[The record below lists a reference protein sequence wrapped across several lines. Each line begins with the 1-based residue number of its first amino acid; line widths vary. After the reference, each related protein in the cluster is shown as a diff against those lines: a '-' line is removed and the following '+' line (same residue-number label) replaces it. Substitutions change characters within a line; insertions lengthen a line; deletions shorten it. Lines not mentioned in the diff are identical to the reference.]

1 MKNFNVIV
9 WDINRRQFTTYDVI
23 PYLIQQYNETKKM
36 DSYKKTPETFEEFK
50 KFVDKE
56 SMYQW
61 WSRCEYEII
70 LQDWPG
76 QTKQEKVDVY
86 WQIKNNLD
94 LVTEILINAIN
105 ERNRDEH

>member
-1 MKNFNVIV
+1 MKNFNVII
-9 WDINRRQFTTYDVI
+9 WDINRREFITYDVI
-23 PYLIQQYNETKKM
+23 PYLIRQYNETKKM

-50 KFVDKE
+50 EFVDKE
-56 SMYQW
+56 SMYRW

-76 QTKQEKVDVY
+76 KTKQEKVDVY

-94 LVTEILINAIN
+94 LVTEVLINAIN
-105 ERNRDEH
+105 ERNRNKH